1 MPIAERMSVE
11 GLITMV
17 GKIAKY
23 VSAFLMLAAAAL
35 PCETLAQGSSRT
47 VRIAA
52 VNSEDGRVTSVDLAV
67 SAGADAITLY
77 AVHGAVDHGADM
89 NAWDS
94 IDSVAAVP
102 ASESEEIFNYPISRP
117 HGAVY
122 RFILVSVDTPAN
134 FKKQLAFL
142 QSTGSQHFILG
153 DKCPDQNWRVAADV
167 KLTLG
172 GTYGYWGARKAA
184 GSLSFVCL
192 CEGVTTLRFDTAN
205 GKPTYNATDNRRY
218 QIDQS
223 NQGASVVWDGG
234 ADNVI
239 VSTADFTSPCPMGLF
254 AVNSN
259 GSPTALNRG
268 RMTLY
273 NFKVWTNRTDEAS
286 LIYDL
291 VPCVKNDDTVTLY
304 NRVDGSFLSPVGTF
318 EYDEADVVAPTVGD
332 LTIVACSDLLT
343 ADKQIHS
350 SSIARRNG
358 VLTGRAVVTTGFDT
372 NTVIVAY
379 GSADGGDDPA
389 RWENCEI
396 LGSAAFDATTFSAAL
411 PFEWGDSVRY
421 ARFFTVPQS
430 DSLCDKLL
438 KSSGTQYI
446 VTDYT
451 ATSNTMVEAR
461 VAFMDTS
468 STAALWSGRTSAN
481 SSTFGM
487 MLYQGGIRV
496 DYGSEVHQMTGPISA
511 GGTLHTVSMGGLQFR
526 YDGATSSF
534 SASSKPLTVAGAPLT
549 FFAVNNA
556 GTISYNSRVTFA
568 EVKVWSEYADETSLV
583 LHLKPAIKDGRCG
596 FRNILEGGRFYP
608 NSATSGDDFEVTYY
622 PSLRVLSVSDVMSDS
637 GSGLTIFVR

>member
-1 MPIAERMSVE
+1 MSMNWKITESIAVC
-11 GLITMV
+11 
-17 GKIAKY
+17 
-23 VSAFLMLAAAAL
+23 LMLAAAAL

-52 VNSEDGRVTSVDLAV
+52 VNSQGGSVTSVDLAV
-67 SAGADAITLY
+67 SAGADALTLY
-77 AVHGAVDHGADM
+77 AVHGATDHGADM

-94 IDSVAAVP
+94 VDSGVTVP
-102 ASESEEIFNYPISRP
+102 ACESEETINYPISRP

-122 RFILVSVDTPAN
+122 RFLLASVDTPDH

-142 QSTGSQHFILG
+142 KSTGSQHFILG

-167 KLTLG
+167 KFTLG

-205 GKPTYNATDNRRY
+205 GRPTYNATDNRRY

-223 NQGASVVWDGG
+223 NQGASLVWDGG
-234 ADNVI
+234 SDNVP

-259 GSPTALNRG
+259 GSPTALARG
-268 RMTLY
+268 KMTLY
-273 NFKVWTNRTDEAS
+273 SFKVWTNRTDEAS

-291 VPCVKNDDTVTLY
+291 VPCVKDDDTVTFY
-304 NRVDGSFLSPVGTF
+304 NRADGSFLSPDGKF

-343 ADKQIHS
+343 ADKQILS
-350 SSIARRNG
+350 SSIALRNG
-358 VLTGRAVVTTGFDT
+358 KLTGRAVVTTGFDT

-411 PFEWGDSVRY
+411 PFEWSDSVRY

-430 DSLCDKLL
+430 DSLGDKLL

-461 VAFMDTS
+461 VAFLDTS

-496 DYGSEVHQMTGPISA
+496 DYGSEVNQMTGPIAA
-511 GGTLHTVSMGGLQFR
+511 GGTLHTVSMGGLQFS

-583 LHLKPAIKDGRCG
+583 LHLKPAVENGRCG
-596 FRNILEGGRFYP
+596 FRNILEGGKFYP
-608 NSATSGDDFEVTYY
+608 NSATSGDDFEILY
-622 PSLRVLSVSDVMSDS
+622 SNLNVLSASDVMGKS

>member
-1 MPIAERMSVE
+1 M
-11 GLITMV
+11 
-17 GKIAKY
+17 KNY
-23 VSAFLMLAAAAL
+23 LMLFAAAAVAAASML
-35 PCETLAQGSSRT
+35 TAATATADTPSRT

-52 VNSEDGRVTSVDLAV
+52 VNYEGGVAASVDLAV
-67 SAGADAITLY
+67 SAGDESISLY
-77 AVHGAVDHGADM
+77 AVHGAADHSADM
-89 NAWDS
+89 TAWDS
-94 IDSVAAVP
+94 VDSVATVP
-102 ASESEEIFNYPISRP
+102 ASESEQIVNYLVSSP
-117 HGAVY
+117 HDAFY
-122 RFILVSVDTPAN
+122 RFMLASVEAP

-142 QSTGSQHFILG
+142 KSDGSQHFILG
-153 DKCPDQNWRVAADV
+153 DKCPDQDWRVAADV
-167 KLTLG
+167 SFTLS

-184 GSLSFVCL
+184 RDSAFLCL
-192 CEGVTTLRFDTAN
+192 CQGGATLRFDTA
-205 GKPTYNATDNRRY
+205 GGTPTYSATADRRY

-223 NQGASVVWDGG
+223 NQGASLVWDGG
-234 ADNVI
+234 SDNVA
-239 VSTADFTSPCPMGLF
+239 VSDASFTSPCPMGLF

-273 NFKVWTNRTDEAS
+273 SFKVWTNRTDEAS

-343 ADKQIHS
+343 ADKQILS

-430 DSLCDKLL
+430 DSLGDKLL

-461 VAFMDTS
+461 VAFLDTS

-496 DYGSEVHQMTGPISA
+496 DYGSEVNQMTGPIAA
-511 GGTLHTVSMGGLQFR
+511 GGTLHTVSMGGLQFC

-596 FRNILEGGRFYP
+596 FRNILEGGKFYP

-637 GSGLTIFVR
+637 GSDGTGTVIRLI

>member
-1 MPIAERMSVE
+1 MA
-11 GLITMV
+11 

-23 VSAFLMLAAAAL
+23 ISVFLMIAAAAL
-35 PCETLAQGSSRT
+35 SSETLAQGSSRT

-52 VNSEDGRVTSVDLAV
+52 VNSEGGKVTSVDLAV
-67 SAGADAITLY
+67 SAGADALTLY
-77 AVHGAVDHGADM
+77 AVHGAADHGADI

-102 ASESEEIFNYPISRP
+102 ASESETIVSYQVSRP
-117 HGAVY
+117 HDAFY
-122 RFILVSVDTPAN
+122 RFMLASVEAP

-142 QSTGSQHFILG
+142 KSTGSQHFILG

-167 KLTLG
+167 KLTIG

-184 GSLSFVCL
+184 RDSSFLCL
-192 CEGVTTLRFDTAN
+192 CQGGHTLRFDTAA
-205 GKPTYNATDNRRY
+205 GTPLYTATDNRRY

-223 NQGASVVWDGG
+223 NQGVSIAWDGG
-234 ADNVI
+234 SDNVA

-254 AVNSN
+254 AVNSS
-259 GSPTALNRG
+259 GSATSLARG
-268 RMTLY
+268 KMTLY
-273 NFKVWTNRTDEAS
+273 SFKVWTNRTDEAS

-304 NRVDGSFLSPVGTF
+304 NRVDGSFLSPAAGTF
-318 EYDEADVVAPTVGD
+318 TYDEADVVSPTVGD
-332 LTIVACSDLLT
+332 LSVVSVTESMT
-343 ADKQIHS
+343 ANKLIRS
-350 SSIARRNG
+350 SSIWKRNG
-358 VLTGRAVVTTGFDT
+358 ALRGRVVVTTGFDT

-379 GSADGGDDPA
+379 GSEDGGEDPA
-389 RWENCEI
+389 RWENCAI

-411 PFEWGDSVRY
+411 PFEWSDSVRY

-430 DSLCDKLL
+430 DSLGDKLL

-461 VAFMDTS
+461 VAFLDTS
-468 STAALWSGRTSAN
+468 SIAALWSGRTSAN

-496 DYGSEVHQMTGPISA
+496 DYGSDVNQMTGPIAA
-511 GGTLHTVSMGGLQFR
+511 GGTLHTVSMSGLQFS
-526 YDGATSSF
+526 YDGVTSPF
-534 SASSKPLTVAGAPLT
+534 GASSKPLIVAGAPLT

-556 GTISYNSRVTFA
+556 GAISYNSRVTFA
-568 EVKVWSEYADETSLV
+568 EVKVWSEYADKTSLV
-583 LHLKPAIKDGRCG
+583 LHLKPAIENGRCG
-596 FRNILEGGRFYP
+596 FRNILEGGKFYP
-608 NSATSGDDFEVTYY
+608 NSATSGDDFEVFYQN
-622 PSLRVLSVSDVMSDS
+622 LKVLSVSEVKSKS
-637 GSGLTIFVR
+637 RVGLFMFVR

>member
-1 MPIAERMSVE
+1 MTKSIATILLFS
-11 GLITMV
+11 
-17 GKIAKY
+17 A
-23 VSAFLMLAAAAL
+23 VSLPLASFGQAV
-35 PCETLAQGSSRT
+35 QRT

-52 VNSEDGRVTSVDLAV
+52 VNSEGGVVTSVDLAV
-67 SAGADAITLY
+67 SAGAEEISLY
-77 AVHGAVDHGADM
+77 AVHGAVDQGSDM
-89 NAWDS
+89 TAWDS
-94 IDSVAAVP
+94 IDSVATVP

-142 QSTGSQHFILG
+142 RSTGSQHFILG
-153 DKCPDQNWRVAADV
+153 DKCPDQNWRVTADV
-167 KLTLG
+167 SFNYFVSG
-172 GTYGYWGARKAA
+172 YSQGYWGARKAA
-184 GSLSFVCL
+184 RDSAFLCL
-192 CEGVTTLRFDTAN
+192 CETNDKLRFDTA
-205 GKPTYNATDNRRY
+205 GGTPTYTGTKDRRY

-223 NQGASVVWDGG
+223 NQGASLVWDGG
-234 ADNVI
+234 SDDVI

-268 RMTLY
+268 KMTLY
-273 NFKVWTNRTDEAS
+273 SFKVWTNRTDEAS

-291 VPCVKNDDTVTLY
+291 VPCVKDDDTVTFY
-304 NRVDGSFLSPVGTF
+304 NRADGSFLSPADGTF
-318 EYDEADVVAPTVGD
+318 IYDEADVVEPTVGD
-332 LTIVACSDLLT
+332 VTIVACSDLLT
-343 ADKQIHS
+343 ADKQILS

-411 PFEWGDSVRY
+411 PFEWSDSVRY

-430 DSLCDKLL
+430 DSLGDKLL

-496 DYGSEVHQMTGPISA
+496 DYGSEVNQMTGPIAA
-511 GGTLHTVSMGGLQFR
+511 GGTLHTVSMGGLQFC

-596 FRNILEGGRFYP
+596 FRNILEGGKFYP

-622 PSLRVLSVSDVMSDS
+622 PSLRVLSTSQLHESQEEA
-637 GSGLTIFVR
+637 GLTIYVR